1 MQPDVAA
8 RHPVIGDLDI
18 GVVTATDDRR
28 TGRRQR
34 HDAQSAIIDEQPRA
48 SGGTAASHLAD
59 RLFLA
64 HLAHRFECPSF
75 VATRAARWRRPFA
88 VPARVPPVRSG
99 AAYAARTAVWSNHA
113 KYCRSC
119 E

>member
-1 MQPDVAA
+1 
-8 RHPVIGDLDI
+8 
-18 GVVTATDDRR
+18 
-28 TGRRQR
+28 
-34 HDAQSAIIDEQPRA
+34 
-48 SGGTAASHLAD
+48 
-59 RLFLA
+59 
-64 HLAHRFECPSF
+64 